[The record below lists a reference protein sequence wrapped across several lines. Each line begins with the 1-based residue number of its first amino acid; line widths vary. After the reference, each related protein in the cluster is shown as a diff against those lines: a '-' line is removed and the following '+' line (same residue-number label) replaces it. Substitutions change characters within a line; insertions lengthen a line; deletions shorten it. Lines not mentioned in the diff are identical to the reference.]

1 MTPETETPH
10 TRSRRGGEIPL
21 WGLTTQVHIRDS
33 QPNLCFLQAKRSTQ
47 KSSNSLRGCFRIL
60 EKTQEDEFLYNKF

>member
-1 MTPETETPH
+1 MVGH
-10 TRSRRGGEIPL
+10 LVLVQGIVVR
-21 WGLTTQVHIRDS
+21 VHVG

-60 EKTQEDEFLYNKF
+60 EKTQEDEFWLTIS